1 MGFCSAVLHQLNFAR
16 SAGHSKWANIK
27 HIKEANIFSKYARMI
42 RIGEFQL
49 VSRVFVTVFDS
60 SHPTHSTLI
69 HSNPRRRQRQPPD
82 ELLPKNS
89 HRPGAVKEHADGNDR
104 EEHQEVQQRRSQ
116 THPAFLR
123 DQNPGKSLR
132 HLRSLHRK
140 SGWSQAARERRRE
153 ANNTAPADLR
163 HSFEE
168 IGYVQVT
175 AANCQAANASEFE
188 DFLTE
193 HAIECDAQE
202 VENIDF
208 DSKSAT
214 FICRPID
221 IEKVKRSLLNLKYI
235 VDDSQHIFV
244 PTSVLKLNENEAKV
258 YEGLKV
264 RLSQLDG
271 YENIFDNVD
280 TEEATA

>member
-1 MGFCSAVLHQLNFAR
+1 MNSYLRTVIDQAL
-16 SAGHSKWANIK
+16 SKNMPMATIEKNIK
-27 HIKEANIFSKYARMI
+27 KYNSAEAKLTRHFFEIKTLGKVFVICEVYTENLAGLK
-42 RIGEFQL
+42 QL
-49 VSRVFVTVFDS
+49 VNVVV
-60 SHPTHSTLI
+60 
-69 HSNPRRRQRQPPD
+69 
-82 ELLPKNS
+82 
-89 HRPGAVKEHADGNDR
+89 
-104 EEHQEVQQRRSQ
+104 
-116 THPAFLR
+116 
-123 DQNPGKSLR
+123 
-132 HLRSLHRK
+132 RK
-140 SGWSQAARERRRE
+140 T
-153 ANNTAPADLR
+153 ANNTALADLR